1 MCGGLFG
8 NRLLSFEFKSKRVYL
23 KCINCNSTFNANPM
37 LFLCPKCGGLLEV
50 IVEVDKGIS
59 WDRFRA
65 RRFNVWRYRE
75 LLPVPSDVEI
85 VTLGEGGTPLIPL
98 VNMEHYGLPRS
109 LRVYVKFEGSN
120 PTGSF
125 KDRGMTVAVSLA
137 KYVGVKAAIV
147 ASTGNTAASAS
158 AYSAR
163 AKIKCIVLL
172 PKGKVAKGKLGQAI
186 LHGAQIIEVKG
197 SFDNA
202 LEAVM
207 KTVKTTNKLYPLNS
221 FNPWRLE
228 GQKTIAYEI
237 ADELNNQLDWVIVPV
252 GNAGNISAIW
262 KGFRE
267 LYKLKLIE
275 KLPKMIG
282 VQAEGASPLVKT
294 WSIKSNKLIPVNK
307 PETCATAIRIGK
319 PINWAKALKAV
330 KESKGM
336 FIAVSDSE
344 IIESQKILA
353 KFEGIDVEPAG
364 AVGLAAL
371 LKLNRENIVDHG
383 SNIVIVA
390 TGHAL
395 KDVDIIIKYYDVV
408 KISADTTEVL
418 SVIDRI
424 ISK

>member
-1 MCGGLFG
+1 
-8 NRLLSFEFKSKRVYL
+8 
-23 KCINCNSTFNANPM
+23 
-37 LFLCPKCGGLLEV
+37 
-50 IVEVDKGIS
+50 
-59 WDRFRA
+59 
-65 RRFNVWRYRE
+65 VWRYRE
-75 LLPVPSDVEI
+75 LLPVPSDVGI

>member
-8 NRLLSFEFKSKRVYL
+8 NRPLNLEFKSKRVYL
-23 KCINCNSTFNANPM
+23 KCINCDYTFNTNPM

-50 IVEVDKGIS
+50 IVEVNKDIS

-98 VNMEHYGLPRS
+98 VNVEHYSLPGNI
-109 LRVYVKFEGSN
+109 RVYVKFEGSN

-137 KYVGVKAAIV
+137 KHVGVKASIV

-172 PKGKVAKGKLGQAI
+172 PKGKVAKGKLGQAV
-186 LHGAQIIEVKG
+186 LHGAQIIEVEG

-228 GQKTIAYEI
+228 GQKTIAYEV
-237 ADELNNQLDWVIVPV
+237 ADELNNEIDWVIVPV

-262 KGFRE
+262 KGFKE

-275 KLPKMIG
+275 KLPRMVG

-294 WSIKSNKLIPVNK
+294 WNIKSNKLIPVNK

-330 KESKGM
+330 KESKGA
-336 FIAVSDSE
+336 FIAVSDNE

-353 KFEGIDVEPAG
+353 KFEGVDVEPAG

-371 LKLNRENIVDHG
+371 LKLSKKNIVNYND
-383 SNIVIVA
+383 NVVIIA

-395 KDVDIIIKYYDVV
+395 KDVDIITKYYDVS
-408 KISADTTEVL
+408 KISANTNEVL
-418 SVIDRI
+418 SVINKI